1 MQFFSN
7 GYYKMPRLSN
17 QAQKIT
23 KHLPENVIITCSPS
37 LMYVTQLRQLS
48 RLLFG
53 RQPVQ
58 IWAEIQAT
66 LSEMLA

>member
-1 MQFFSN
+1 MKCSSN
-7 GYYKMPRLSN
+7 GYYKMPRQTNL
-17 QAQKIT
+17 AQKIT

-48 RLLFG
+48 RLVFG
-53 RQPVQ
+53 GQPVQ